1 MWLLAIPSPMLD
13 ASPTTRLKPRSPC
26 GRTTSPTA
34 AWTTRLQRDGL
45 EMTFRGWTYSLQ
57 DYAMAFE
64 QAGFVIEAIREP
76 LPSRASERYS
86 RWARVPMFLMVRA
99 AKR

>member
-1 MWLLAIPSPMLD
+1 MLD
-13 ASPTTRLKPRSPC
+13 ASPTTRLKPRWPY
-26 GRTTSPTA
+26 RRATFA
-34 AWTTRLQRDGL
+34 NRRVDDKVERDGL

-64 QAGFVIEAIREP
+64 QAGFDDRGDTQAP
-76 LPSRASERYS
+76 TFTSLRAVQPAGPGSQMS
-86 RWARVPMFLMVRA
+86 LMVRA